1 MNKRRGFYSITA
13 KYEVYEGVDENN
25 GKDKFKEVEK
35 VIRGHFSTNFWVL
48 IQEHIKGQ
56 SMGDVFNYFAT
67 GFDLAKTRE
76 LLYFSHIAYC
86 QETSMD
92 NQKLA
97 SLVEAGQVIDGDND
111 FMVDVFEAFMQS
123 KVVSGLNQNAEEE
136 QGENKAGK

>member
-1 MNKRRGFYSITA
+1 MNKRRGFYSVTA
-13 KYEVYEGVDENN
+13 KYELFDGINEDN
-25 GKDKFKEVEK
+25 GEDKVKQVEK

-56 SMGDVFNYFAT
+56 SMGDVFSYFAT
-67 GFDLAKTRE
+67 GFDLVKTRE

-97 SLVEAGQVIDGDND
+97 SLVEAGQAIDGDNS

-123 KVVSGLNQNAEEE
+123 KIVSELNQGE
-136 QGENKAGK
+136 QGESKAGK